1 MFRVLLRLA
10 LLAAGGAVGPAAA
23 SDASLQ
29 RALSQAACAGARLER
44 LAEQGPTTIY
54 RANCTGS
61 SHRRIIV
68 ACTKDACRITPEREQ
83 SEE

>member
-1 MFRVLLRLA
+1 MFRVLLGLA
-10 LLAAGGAVGPAAA
+10 LLASGAAGPAAA

-44 LAEQGPTTIY
+44 LADQGPTMNY

-68 ACTKDACRITPEREQ
+68 ACAKDACRITPEREQ
-83 SEE
+83 FEE